1 MLPLTLLVASLAPL
15 LGSPTRV
22 QGRPNTMVG
31 PAADAFQRLSCGPPA
46 DAPAGQWEAMSPPRS
61 WCMMLN
67 TIKLSMATMF
77 LVLFRCARMS

>member
-1 MLPLTLLVASLAPL
+1 MLPLTLLAVSLAPL

-31 PAADAFQRLSCGPPA
+31 PAANGHKRLNSGSA
-46 DAPAGQWEAMSPPRS
+46 DAPAGQWEAISLSPPRS

-67 TIKLSMATMF
+67 TIKLCMGRKPPMF
-77 LVLFRCARMS
+77 LVL